1 MTKAEIKSSGRIPLT
16 TTDGRELPIPDLY
29 GPSLWPGGRFSS
41 GSPQRL
47 PDETFYATGEVP
59 SAGVDPDTAAN
70 TVCGETAL
78 SESRRFRWIKS

>member
-1 MTKAEIKSSGRIPLT
+1 
-16 TTDGRELPIPDLY
+16 
-29 GPSLWPGGRFSS
+29 
-41 GSPQRL
+41 
-47 PDETFYATGEVP
+47 VP